1 MKKIGIFGGTFDPVH
16 LGHLRVAEEFAE
28 ALALDRVLMV
38 PAALPPHREELPSA
52 SFTLDTLKDLKA
64 AGGGEQ
70 YYLALGADAYREIS
84 TWHRPA
90 EVITRAHIVV
100 LTRPGF
106 AVDLL
111 EPLSGDLREM
121 FKMEGD
127 KLINTSGTTLRT
139 LSVSSLDI
147 SGSRIRALVSRG
159 NSIRYLVPDN
169 VMDYIHRKGLYTL
182 GGVF

>member
-1 MKKIGIFGGTFDPVH
+1 
-16 LGHLRVAEEFAE
+16 
-28 ALALDRVLMV
+28 
-38 PAALPPHREELPSA
+38 
-52 SFTLDTLKDLKA
+52 
-64 AGGGEQ
+64 
-70 YYLALGADAYREIS
+70 
-84 TWHRPA
+84 
-90 EVITRAHIVV
+90 
-100 LTRPGF
+100 
-106 AVDLL
+106 VDLL